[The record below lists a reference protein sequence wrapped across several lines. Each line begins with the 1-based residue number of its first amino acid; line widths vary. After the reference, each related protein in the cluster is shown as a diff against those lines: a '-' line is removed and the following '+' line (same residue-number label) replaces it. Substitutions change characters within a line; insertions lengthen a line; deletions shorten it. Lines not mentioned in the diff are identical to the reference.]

1 MTSGNDLPGLVV
13 QGLRTQEASTRGVA
27 GGSVLRGEP
36 GPECKKVGGIIEG
49 RGEGCFADD

>member
-13 QGLRTQEASTRGVA
+13 QGLRTQETSTRGVA